1 MALDPADPLEGE
13 MAGEEDREPI
23 SALEFDGNDVD
34 PDENDSSGEADHDA
48 QDIAAAG
55 YGAVHSET
63 AGIEGRS
70 SSSPPIPEKLGVV
83 SMAVLVF
90 YSVSGGPFGIET
102 TVRAGGN
109 FYAILGFLVMPLMWS
124 LQEALMTAELGT
136 ALPEASGGVVWVE
149 EAFGPLAGW
158 MAGFLSWVGGATGRQ
173 HSTAQH
179 CRRETSPERSLSVDG
194 LIVRLR
200 CDAMLVGIHSID
212 TINPVEYV
220 RTHVNFAFSLVHVC
234 SRVRPCS
241 DAMRRQCDLSGS
253 VPGLPVAD
261 RWEQG

>member
-34 PDENDSSGEADHDA
+34 PDENDSSGEANHDS
-48 QDIAAAG
+48 QDLTAAG

-173 HSTAQH
+173 HSTALQARNVSRAEPL
-179 CRRETSPERSLSVDG
+179 CGWFDRSL
-194 LIVRLR
+194 
-200 CDAMLVGIHSID
+200 
-212 TINPVEYV
+212 
-220 RTHVNFAFSLVHVC
+220 
-234 SRVRPCS
+234 
-241 DAMRRQCDLSGS
+241 AMRRNARWNPFHRHDQS
-253 VPGLPVAD
+253 VIRGN
-261 RWEQG
+261 